1 MLKNAT
7 ENVTRTAIEIQQQGK
22 LSNRDLVIEFLAYAW
37 MREGSPRRSKQGGR
51 RRRSSEAVKSKK
63 GSGKTEAEREKP
75 GMECIQ
81 DLGGTETAHMNH

>member
-1 MLKNAT
+1 M
-7 ENVTRTAIEIQQQGK
+7 
-22 LSNRDLVIEFLAYAW
+22 
-37 MREGSPRRSKQGGR
+37 
-51 RRRSSEAVKSKK
+51 KSKK